1 MFKKIIIKI
10 KNIFIISII
19 LVAYSCSSIEQNFSG
34 KSIKNNILDKIE
46 KKSEAFMTYDNLL
59 YVDIDSQKMFHLKK
73 GTILKEYTISSS
85 SYGTGSKK
93 NSLKTPLGQHE
104 IHKKIG
110 NNLPKNAI
118 LKGRKWN
125 GAIANII
132 SEKIDTDYDHV
143 TSRILWLDGLE
154 LGKNKGGDV
163 DSRSRYIY
171 IHGTAEEG
179 LIGIPAS
186 DGCIRMYNNDV
197 IELFDLVDVQ
207 TKVWIY

>member
-46 KKSEAFMTYDNLL
+46 RKSEAFKTYDNLL
-59 YVDIDSQKMFHLKK
+59 YVDIDSQKMFYLKK

-85 SYGTGSKK
+85 SYGTGNKK

-110 NNLPKNAI
+110 DNLPKNAI

-154 LGKNKGGDV
+154 LEKNKGGDV

-197 IELFDLVDVQ
+197 IELYDLVDMQ

>member
-1 MFKKIIIKI
+1 MILKYNALLIKYSGLVSNAI
-10 KNIFIISII
+10 KGATEAMPRTSII
-19 LVAYSCSSIEQNFSG
+19 PETM
-34 KSIKNNILDKIE
+34 NNR
-46 KKSEAFMTYDNLL
+46 
-59 YVDIDSQKMFHLKK
+59 
-73 GTILKEYTISSS
+73 
-85 SYGTGSKK
+85 SKK
-93 NSLKTPLGQHE
+93 NSFKTPLGQHE

-110 NNLPKNAI
+110 DNLPMNAI

-154 LGKNKGGDV
+154 LEKNKGGDV

-197 IELFDLVDVQ
+197 IELFDLVDLQ